1 MTRRRDDQLNPLE
14 RVFQWTGGALFVGAL
29 AFFAYSFGIAWS
41 RPATLSALAI
51 PIDAVLFTAFAA
63 HHSVFAREGV
73 KRMLRQVVPDRLLRA
88 VYVWVASLL
97 LIVVCAAWQPIGGEV
112 YHVQGWRAVAHAVVQ
127 IGGVLIVASAVRTID
142 ALDLAGIR
150 PHSADEA
157 LQIAGPYRWVRH
169 PLYLGWLLATFGPAH
184 MTGDRLFFAG
194 IAAFYL
200 LIAIPLEEQSLGA
213 DLGAAYASYRKRV
226 RWRIVPYVY

>member
-1 MTRRRDDQLNPLE
+1 MNPFE
-14 RVFQWTGGALFVGAL
+14 RVFQWTGGALFAGAL
-29 AFFAYSFGIAWS
+29 AFLAYSFVIVWS
-41 RPATLSALAI
+41 RAAASSARAI
-51 PIDAVLFTAFAA
+51 PIDAILFSLFAA
-63 HHSVFAREGV
+63 HHSVFARDGV
-73 KRMLRQVVPDRLLRA
+73 KVVLARLVPDRLLRS

-97 LIVVCAAWQPIGGEV
+97 LIAVCAAWQPIGGEV
-112 YHVQGWRAVAHAVVQ
+112 YHVHGWLAVAHAAVQ
-127 IGGVLIVASAVRTID
+127 IAGVLIVASAVRTID

-150 PHSADEA
+150 PHPGGET

-194 IAAFYL
+194 ISAFYL
-200 LIAIPLEEQSLGA
+200 ILAIPLEERSLGA
-213 DLGAAYASYRKRV
+213 SLGPGYASYRKQV

>member
-1 MTRRRDDQLNPLE
+1 LNPFE

-29 AFFAYSFGIAWS
+29 AFLGYSFVIVWS
-41 RPATLSALAI
+41 RAAPFDGRAL
-51 PIDAVLFTAFAA
+51 PIDAFLFTSFAA

-73 KRMLRQVVPDRLLRA
+73 KTLLARVVPDRLLRS

-112 YHVQGWRAVAHAVVQ
+112 YHLQGWLAVALAVVQ
-127 IGGVLIVASAVRTID
+127 IAGVLIVASAVRTID

-150 PHSADEA
+150 PHSGSEA

-194 IAAFYL
+194 ISAFYL
-200 LIAIPLEEQSLGA
+200 ILAIPLEERSLGA
-213 DLGAAYASYRKRV
+213 NLGPGYADYRKQV

>member
-1 MTRRRDDQLNPLE
+1 LNSFE
-14 RVFQWTGGALFVGAL
+14 RVFQWTGGAMFVGAL
-29 AFFAYSFGIAWS
+29 AFFGYSFVVVWS
-41 RPATLSALAI
+41 RAATFDGRAI
-51 PIDAVLFTAFAA
+51 PVDAILFALFAL

-73 KRMLRQVVPDRLLRA
+73 KVVVARVVPDRLLRS

-97 LIVVCAAWQPIGGEV
+97 LIVACGAWQPIGGEA
-112 YHVQGWRAVAHAVVQ
+112 YHVRGWLAVAHAIVQ
-127 IGGVLIVASAVRTID
+127 IAGVLIVASAVRTID

-150 PHSADEA
+150 SHSASET

-194 IAAFYL
+194 ISAFYL
-200 LIAIPLEEQSLGA
+200 ILAIPLEERSLGA
-213 DLGAAYASYRKRV
+213 NLGAAYASYQKQV